1 MSVLLGKKIKLF
13 TLSSNR
19 ELAQE
24 IAESIG
30 LELSECEVKHFA
42 DGEINVDI
50 SETVNNFIDS
60 MTSYV
65 DKYEDVFNGNVAKEI
80 GMYSRQAMIVGMNLK
95 ASDKNI
101 RNFDMNI

>member
-1 MSVLLGKKIKLF
+1 MAENYNLGSKFGFNIAQPKGAKNAPAMPKVDLGEAVGNLF
-13 TLSSNR
+13 
-19 ELAQE
+19 
-24 IAESIG
+24 
-30 LELSECEVKHFA
+30 
-42 DGEINVDI
+42 
-50 SETVNNFIDS
+50 DS

-65 DKYEDVFNGNVAKEI
+65 DKYEDVLNGNVAKEI

>member
-1 MSVLLGKKIKLF
+1 MAQNYNLGSKFGFNVAQPKTGGQHQVAPKK
-13 TLSSNR
+13 
-19 ELAQE
+19 
-24 IAESIG
+24 
-30 LELSECEVKHFA
+30 V
-42 DGEINVDI
+42 DVGEAVG
-50 SETVNNFIDS
+50 NFIDS

-95 ASDKNI
+95 VSDQNV